1 MLKLELNFEK
11 IDIKLLM
18 HFVTALN
25 QCLGREGNLAW
36 EDSEFRARLWE
47 AVDRG
52 EIKTKLFQ
60 KHYKNFTVVVLK
72 TKTKLK

>member
-52 EIKTKLFQ
+52 EIKAE
-60 KHYKNFTVVVLK
+60 
-72 TKTKLK
+72 